1 MYIVR
6 YADDF
11 RIFCRKRS
19 DAVKTYHAVKQW
31 LEERLKLQISEEK
44 SKVVNLKKNYSEFLG
59 FKLKAVPRGDKYI
72 VRSHMCDK
80 AIQNTTKKL
89 KAQIDYIQHP
99 VNRKEEYKAIL
110 LYNSMVIGI
119 HQYFAIA
126 TLISDDCYQI
136 GRSIRLVL
144 RNRMRGRLS
153 KHPKGQVINVRG
165 ELWAYYS
172 QSKQMRYMG
181 TSAILPIGYCQTRN
195 AQNKRKTVN
204 KYTIEGRKEIHRN
217 LRTNTDILHRLM
229 RNPVLDRSI
238 EYADNRISLYAAQYG
253 KCAVT
258 GWELEFDEIH
268 CHHKL
273 PVEQGGTDVYAN
285 LVIVHKDVHRLI
297 HAKQQDTIDWYLKRL
312 NLDST
317 MRKKLNRFRQ
327 MVGNA
332 AI

>member
-1 MYIVR
+1 M
-6 YADDF
+6 
-11 RIFCRKRS
+11 
-19 DAVKTYHAVKQW
+19 
-31 LEERLKLQISEEK
+31 
-44 SKVVNLKKNYSEFLG
+44 
-59 FKLKAVPRGDKYI
+59 
-72 VRSHMCDK
+72 
-80 AIQNTTKKL
+80 
-89 KAQIDYIQHP
+89 
-99 VNRKEEYKAIL
+99 

-153 KHPKGQVINVRG
+153 KHPKGQVINVHG

>member
-1 MYIVR
+1 MYIIR

-19 DAVKTYHAVKQW
+19 DAVKTYHAVKLW

-59 FKLKAVPRGDKYI
+59 FKLKAVPRGGKYI

-110 LYNSMVIGI
+110 LYNSMVIGM

-126 TLISDDCYQI
+126 TLISDDCSGI
-136 GRSIRLVL
+136 GQSI
-144 RNRMRGRLS
+144 
-153 KHPKGQVINVRG
+153 KH
-165 ELWAYYS
+165 
-172 QSKQMRYMG
+172 
-181 TSAILPIGYCQTRN
+181 
-195 AQNKRKTVN
+195 
-204 KYTIEGRKEIHRN
+204 
-217 LRTNTDILHRLM
+217 
-229 RNPVLDRSI
+229 
-238 EYADNRISLYAAQYG
+238 ADNRISLYAAQYG

-258 GWELEFDEIH
+258 RLELEFDEIH
-268 CHHKL
+268 CHHKI
-273 PVEQGGTDVYAN
+273 PVEKGGADVYAN
-285 LVIVHKDVHRLI
+285 LVIVHKDVRTLI
-297 HAKQQDTIDWYLKRL
+297 HATQQDTIDWYLKRL

-317 MRKKLNRFRQ
+317 MRKKLNRLRQ
-327 MVGNA
+327 MVGNFP
-332 AI
+332 I

>member
-1 MYIVR
+1 MATATTAQKDSHLRHAEYYDLTEVFDDL
-6 YADDF
+6 YA
-11 RIFCRKRS
+11 RS
-19 DAVKTYHAVKQW
+19 KAQAVFTD
-31 LEERLKLQISEEK
+31 LMPLILSEE
-44 SKVVNLKKNYSEFLG
+44 N
-59 FKLKAVPRGDKYI
+59 
-72 VRSHMCDK
+72 
-80 AIQNTTKKL
+80 
-89 KAQIDYIQHP
+89 
-99 VNRKEEYKAIL
+99 
-110 LYNSMVIGI
+110 
-119 HQYFAIA
+119 
-126 TLISDDCYQI
+126 
-136 GRSIRLVL
+136 IRLAY
-144 RNRMRGRLS
+144 RN
-153 KHPKGQVINVRG
+153 
-165 ELWAYYS
+165 
-172 QSKQMRYMG
+172 KQMRYMG